1 MKKIKI
7 MRMGFLTVLII
18 MLAVPVI
25 EFNFKENCASPI
37 DNRMLTEWDL
47 HTENTTAMIDD
58 YVNDRIGMRTEA
70 IDEYTLLNDKVFGM
84 MIHPTYTYGKNDY
97 VFFQMSIEEPEETFF
112 DLFCA
117 YLRRVQDYCEERNV
131 PFIYCLNPSK
141 ITVYEQYLPKGY
153 HYKDK
158 VNQIMRIKLEE
169 YGVNYISNEELLKEK
184 SKSEQV
190 YNVKFDAGHWNDWGA
205 FYGTNHLLEKVAE
218 YFPEVKPHEISD
230 FDIEYVNQDS
240 LLVSHFP
247 INEDVP
253 YFSDKDEQYI
263 EDITSQY
270 ESLKL
275 DENYHDMACLVNRK
289 EGAEALPKVLMFQ
302 GSYYNERYR
311 FLESSFKEYDAIHN
325 YENFIDF
332 EYYFNIFQP
341 DCVILETAEY
351 ATNGDYFSYEG
362 LEHKQLNHWLD
373 VEQHEDELEALE
385 QYPYDIEEADRLVK
399 IDVNLDEGVSAGY
412 LIMKG
417 RQFDFAIS
425 EDGTVAECT
434 LDRENYEPDGAKV
447 FWIR

>member
-84 MIHPTYTYGKNDY
+84 MIHPTYTYGKNGY

-158 VNQIMRIKLEE
+158 VNQIM
-169 YGVNYISNEELLKEK
+169 
-184 SKSEQV
+184 
-190 YNVKFDAGHWNDWGA
+190 
-205 FYGTNHLLEKVAE
+205 
-218 YFPEVKPHEISD
+218 
-230 FDIEYVNQDS
+230 
-240 LLVSHFP
+240 
-247 INEDVP
+247 
-253 YFSDKDEQYI
+253 
-263 EDITSQY
+263 
-270 ESLKL
+270 
-275 DENYHDMACLVNRK
+275 
-289 EGAEALPKVLMFQ
+289 
-302 GSYYNERYR
+302 
-311 FLESSFKEYDAIHN
+311 
-325 YENFIDF
+325 
-332 EYYFNIFQP
+332 
-341 DCVILETAEY
+341 
-351 ATNGDYFSYEG
+351 
-362 LEHKQLNHWLD
+362 
-373 VEQHEDELEALE
+373 QH
-385 QYPYDIEEADRLVK
+385 
-399 IDVNLDEGVSAGY
+399 
-412 LIMKG
+412 
-417 RQFDFAIS
+417 
-425 EDGTVAECT
+425 
-434 LDRENYEPDGAKV
+434 
-447 FWIR
+447 